1 MMCEGKIQHNSYYQ
15 ECLFYL
21 HSYGTNLAIISFY
34 MRHDCM
40 REALLHLLNKVSN
53 SIFITKTEIWK
64 TAMGIMQRLGGF
76 LRVCWA
82 PQMLLCKPFSDWQE
96 CKETE

>member
-1 MMCEGKIQHNSYYQ
+1 MMSEGKVQHNSYYQ

-53 SIFITKTEIWK
+53 PVLHHLK
-64 TAMGIMQRLGGF
+64 
-76 LRVCWA
+76 
-82 PQMLLCKPFSDWQE
+82 
-96 CKETE
+96 